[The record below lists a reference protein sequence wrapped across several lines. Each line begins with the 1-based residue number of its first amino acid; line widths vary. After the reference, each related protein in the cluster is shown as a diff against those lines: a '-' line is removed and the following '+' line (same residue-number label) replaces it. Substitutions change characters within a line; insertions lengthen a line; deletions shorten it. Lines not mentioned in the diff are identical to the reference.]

1 MDSNDINESVLVSE
15 YTYSWTLNIE
25 WFYALMVYG
34 T

>member
-15 YTYSWTLNIE
+15 YSWTLKME
-25 WFYALMVYG
+25 WCYALLFYG